1 MEQLIIQ
8 PILLHQLIVRSMFYQ
23 SSIVKNNDLIR
34 IHNCTE
40 TVGDHNN
47 RLAFYQFGNRFLNQD
62 FILWVKGC
70 CGLVK
75 QNDGRIF

>member
-1 MEQLIIQ
+1 MIQ

-40 TVGDHNN
+40 AVGNHNN
-47 RLAFYQFGNRFLNQD
+47 CFTLPQS
-62 FILWVKGC
+62 
-70 CGLVK
+70 
-75 QNDGRIF
+75 